1 MSDDLKR
8 MADDLGYFCEVVWG
22 RTLSDWQKD
31 ALQRLASNG
40 SVMTRMTLKEG
51 VSGASVDCIIV
62 DDVYEKPVENGY
74 GECVITKRLR
84 DSCYLAFDDGEND
97 YTTAPQAADRIE
109 QLENYLRLIA
119 EHPVD
124 KGEQWETGC
133 KEMRKVARLALGE
146 KKDGD

>member
-1 MSDDLKR
+1 MSDDLER
-8 MADDLGYFCEVVWG
+8 MADDWGYFCEVVWG

-62 DDVYEKPVENGY
+62 DDPYEKPVENGY
-74 GECVITKRLR
+74 AECVITKRLR

-97 YTTAPQAADRIE
+97 YTTAPQAASRIE

-124 KGEQWETGC
+124 KSEQWEVGC
-133 KEMRKVARLALGE
+133 KEMKKVARAALGE
-146 KKDGD
+146 KRR